1 MSPLGRFW
9 QSLVSNQVANRL
21 GAGTSTSIDNHIRGQ
36 IREGD
41 PGFAIAVVKAGV
53 VVYRA
58 GYGLADL
65 GAGRSI
71 KPETIFHLASCGK
84 QFTALGILILAEQ
97 GRLNLDDPVSRHL
110 PELAAFGPQVT
121 IRQLL
126 QHTSGIR
133 DLYDEE
139 GTNELLRRCKQPT
152 NADIIR
158 TFAELGCPMSGRRR
172 LAGDVFSYSNS
183 GYELLGSVI
192 ESASGQSYHD
202 FFETRVFDRLAMR
215 DTFSVPDPRVNDSRR
230 AVGYTRGAFGR
241 LLPCSGTELDHLV
254 GSGSFY
260 TTVDDLCRY
269 ERALAS
275 NALINAASTREVL
288 TSGRTND
295 GRDTG
300 CGLGWFV
307 ARDES
312 GTFADHEG
320 QWDGFYSYICCY
332 LDRPLSLFVLS
343 NNPDLELVDVANVAI
358 SVYG

>member
-1 MSPLGRFW
+1 MSLLGRFW
-9 QSLVSNQVANRL
+9 QSLVSDQAANRL
-21 GAGTSTSIDNHIRGQ
+21 GAGTATSLDNHIRSQ

-41 PGFAIAVVKAGV
+41 PGLAIAVVKGGV
-53 VVYRA
+53 VVHRA
-58 GYGLADL
+58 GYGMADL
-65 GAGRSI
+65 RAGRPI

-84 QFTALGILILAEQ
+84 QFTALGILMLAEE

-110 PELAAFGPQVT
+110 PALAAFGPQVT
-121 IRQLL
+121 IRRLL

-133 DLYDEE
+133 DLYDEA

-172 LAGDVFSYSNS
+172 MAGDEFNYSNS

-202 FFETRVFDRLAMR
+202 FFQTRVFDRLAMR
-215 DTFSVPDPRVNDSRR
+215 DTFSTPDPRVNDPRR
-230 AVGYTRGAFGR
+230 AVGYTRGALGR
-241 LLPCSGTELDHLV
+241 LVPCSGTEPDALV

-269 ERALAS
+269 ERALVS
-275 NALINAASTREVL
+275 NALISAASTREIL

-300 CGLGWFV
+300 CGLGWYV
-307 ARDES
+307 GSEES

-320 QWDGFYSYICCY
+320 EWDGFYSYICCY
-332 LDRPLSLFVLS
+332 LDRPLSLFLLS
-343 NNPDLELVDVANVAI
+343 NNPDLGLVDVANVAV
-358 SVYG
+358 SVHG